1 MGKRNQPQYFPTPM
15 KSNLEIRQDRN
26 PSGKELT
33 AAAFLGILSYVADST
48 RYCGEPSE
56 GNKMLLP

>member
-1 MGKRNQPQYFPTPM
+1 M

-33 AAAFLGILSYVADST
+33 AAVFLGILSYVADGT